1 MTRSPI
7 ELLWTAKKQNQTIL
21 PFLSGGL
28 SEVAAQPF
36 SKYLDAG
43 ARVASFILAND
54 NDVKSDFEVL
64 SQLTSTILSSDVKET
79 ELGWF

>member
-1 MTRSPI
+1 MS
-7 ELLWTAKKQNQTIL
+7 LIL
-21 PFLSGGL
+21 TGGL
-28 SEVAAQPF
+28 SAVAVQRF

-79 ELGWF
+79 ELGKF

>member
-1 MTRSPI
+1 M
-7 ELLWTAKKQNQTIL
+7 
-21 PFLSGGL
+21 FLFSTGGL
-28 SEVAAQPF
+28 SEVAVQQF

-79 ELGWF
+79 ELGRF